1 MTFKNSTRSAILVFS
16 AVLWLVTPATGLAQP
31 SELIEAVKIG
41 DHTLVNTLI
50 ARGIDVNSM
59 EGDGATALHWATFR
73 NNQKIT
79 RALLSAGA
87 DMNIANALGA
97 TPLWLA
103 SMNGSGALVEIL
115 LGAGAE
121 PNAALKMGETPLMA
135 ASRAGSLHSSQAL
148 LAYGANPN
156 SAEREREQTA
166 LMWAIAQKHV
176 DVASLLINNGAN
188 VRARSKIW
196 FQLENT
202 AGNTNPVGNFKMAH
216 GGSTALLFAA
226 RNGDIDAARILL
238 EAGANVNV
246 PSASG
251 TSPLVAAAHSGH
263 GPLAIFFLEH
273 GADPNASDAG
283 YTALHAAT
291 LRSEVRLV
299 DALLEHGANVNAL
312 VTHGTPG
319 RRFSNDYSIR
329 YQAIGANAF
338 WLAAKYGE
346 PEIAQVLADHG
357 ANPFV
362 KASNGMSSL
371 LASMGYATGNENRR
385 NRGYGSQQLD
395 IAEEERSTLELA
407 QLILDLGVDVN
418 ESDQRDN
425 APIHYAVLAGF
436 KSVVELLASNGANLA
451 ATNGRGMTPLTLAET
466 EQGVPGTNG
475 LRSTRP
481 LIAEQL
487 RQLGASN

>member
-1 MTFKNSTRSAILVFS
+1 
-16 AVLWLVTPATGLAQP
+16 
-31 SELIEAVKIG
+31 
-41 DHTLVNTLI
+41 H
-50 ARGIDVNSM
+50 
-59 EGDGATALHWATFR
+59 
-73 NNQKIT
+73 
-79 RALLSAGA
+79 
-87 DMNIANALGA
+87 
-97 TPLWLA
+97 
-103 SMNGSGALVEIL
+103 GS
-115 LGAGAE
+115 
-121 PNAALKMGETPLMA
+121 
-135 ASRAGSLHSSQAL
+135 
-148 LAYGANPN
+148 
-156 SAEREREQTA
+156 
-166 LMWAIAQKHV
+166 
-176 DVASLLINNGAN
+176 
-188 VRARSKIW
+188 
-196 FQLENT
+196 
-202 AGNTNPVGNFKMAH
+202 
-216 GGSTALLFAA
+216 
-226 RNGDIDAARILL
+226 
-238 EAGANVNV
+238 
-246 PSASG
+246 
-251 TSPLVAAAHSGH
+251 
-263 GPLAIFFLEH
+263 LAIFFLEH

-362 KASNGMSSL
+362 KASDGMSSL